1 MKDAGDHRLVIA
13 GGGLAGAL
21 AALAIARRRPDI
33 PLLLLEQGRSFGGNH
48 VWSFFDTDVA
58 SDDRWLVEPLAI
70 ARWDSYEVSFP
81 DRRRTLPTGYR
92 SIRSQR
98 LDEVVRQ
105 QLRPDQYRL
114 NAEVAEIGANGVL
127 LGNGERIAAAGVID
141 ACGAANLDALDLGWQ
156 KFVGRIYQLA
166 QSHELERPIV
176 MDATVAQEDGYRFV
190 YCLPFSRTSVLV
202 EDTYYST
209 DPTLDRELIGQ
220 RIDAYVDARGWRV
233 ASQES
238 EESGLLPVTR
248 GGSFERLWP
257 RDAPVA
263 RLGMRGGFFHPTT
276 GYSLPDAVRTA
287 ALLAQ
292 QSDYGGP
299 ALARLYR
306 DLAERLWRERGFY
319 RLLNRMLFGAAAPQ
333 DRYRILEH
341 FYRLDPA
348 LIGRFYAGGST
359 LSDKLRI
366 MSGKPPVPI
375 GKAISAMWR
384 MNT

>member
-1 MKDAGDHRLVIA
+1 MSKPAEQRLVIA

-21 AALAIARRRPDI
+21 AALAMAQRRPDI
-33 PLLLLEQGRSFGGNH
+33 PLLLLEQGGSFGGNH

-58 SDDRWLVEPLAI
+58 SDDHWLVEPLTV
-70 ARWDSYEVSFP
+70 ARWESYDVSFP
-81 DRRRTLPTGYR
+81 GRRRTLPTGYS

-105 QLRPDQYRL
+105 QLQPDQYRL
-114 NAEVAEIGANGVL
+114 NAEVAEIDASGVL
-127 LGNGERIAAAGVID
+127 LGNGERILAGAVID
-141 ACGAANLDALDLGWQ
+141 ARGAANLDALDLGWQ
-156 KFVGRIYQLA
+156 KFVGRVYRLA
-166 QSHELERPIV
+166 EPHRLERPVV

-190 YCLPFSRTSVLV
+190 YCLPFSQTSVLV
-202 EDTYYST
+202 EDTYYS
-209 DPTLDRELIGQ
+209 DNPTLAGALIGR
-220 RIDAYVDARGWRV
+220 RIDDYVRARGWRV
-233 ASQES
+233 ASLES
-238 EESGLLPVTR
+238 EETGILPVAL
-248 GGSFERLWP
+248 GGSFDRLWP

-287 ALLAQ
+287 VLLAQ
-292 QSDYGGP
+292 QIDHSGP
-299 ALARLYR
+299 ALARR
-306 DLAERLWRERGFY
+306 FRGLAERLWRERGFY

-359 LSDKLRI
+359 LPDKLRV

-384 MNT
+384 MDT